1 MALTA
6 GMWLSTQATDGS
18 TESHMIKPL
27 LRSWRRKQQDRPG
40 WIGVGTFCA
49 ATPSSCWVSGWPG
62 DWIASVVLSV
72 SRTHPQQQQIGPD
85 EVQKELRVG
94 RAQPR
99 GHGPANKH
107 NNNNNNNTGRFG
119 RFPLC
124 KTVHTVTWS
133 TIQFHC
139 GSERSDRIAILSCT
153 YAFARLRHFCCFAV
167 SLSYSRALH
176 VSQYAGHTSQKLRK
190 EDVISQFQFAT
201 SRYWP

>member
-49 ATPSSCWVSGWPG
+49 ATPSSWWVSGWPG
-62 DWIASVVLSV
+62 DWNASVVLSV

-107 NNNNNNNTGRFG
+107 NNNNNNTGRFG

-139 GSERSDRIAILSCT
+139 GSERSDRIAILCL
-153 YAFARLRHFCCFAV
+153 ARMP
-167 SLSYSRALH
+167 SRACDTFI
-176 VSQYAGHTSQKLRK
+176 VLRYPSAIRARPSCK
-190 EDVISQFQFAT
+190 SICRPHEPKIEERGCD
-201 SRYWP
+201 